1 MSFTSMINEAIKK
14 AMLARD
20 KVRLEPL
27 RDIKSKLLLESTSG
41 NGEVSEETALKIC
54 MKLHKQRIETY
65 DLYIAQNRAD
75 LAEVELL
82 QANVIQEFLPKMLSA
97 EDIKIEVIAAISQTG
112 ASGPQDMGK
121 VMGILSVKLA
131 GKADGK
137 IIASLVKEELLKS

>member
-65 DLYIAQNRAD
+65 DLYIAQNRVD

-82 QANVIQEFLPKMLSA
+82 QANIIQEFLPKMLS
-97 EDIKIEVIAAISQTG
+97 EDEIKIEVIAAISQTG

-121 VMGILSVKLA
+121 VMGILSAKLA

-137 IIASLVKEELLKS
+137 IIASLVKVELLKS

>member
-1 MSFTSMINEAIKK
+1 MSFTNTINEAIKK

-20 KVRLEPL
+20 KDRLEPL

-41 NGEVSEETALKIC
+41 NGEVSDETALKIC
-54 MKLHKQRIETY
+54 IKLHKQRIETY
-65 DLYIAQNRAD
+65 DLYIAQDRAD

-82 QANVIQEFLPKMLSA
+82 QANVIQEFLPKMLS
-97 EDIKIEVIAAISQTG
+97 EDDIKIEVIAAISQTG

-121 VMGILSVKLA
+121 VMGILSAKLA

>member
-1 MSFTSMINEAIKK
+1 MSFTNMINEAIKK

-121 VMGILSVKLA
+121 VMGILSAKLA

-137 IIASLVKEELLKS
+137 IISSLVKEELLKS

>member
-1 MSFTSMINEAIKK
+1 MINEAIKK

>member
-20 KVRLEPL
+20 KDRLEPL

-82 QANVIQEFLPKMLSA
+82 QANVIQEFLPKMLSE
-97 EDIKIEVIAAISQTG
+97 EDIKIEVIAVISQTG

-121 VMGILSVKLA
+121 VMGILSAKLA

-137 IIASLVKEELLKS
+137 IMAALVKEELLKS

>member
-1 MSFTSMINEAIKK
+1 MINEAIKK

-20 KVRLEPL
+20 KDRLEPL
-27 RDIKSKLLLESTSG
+27 RDIKSKLLLENTSG

-82 QANVIQEFLPKMLSA
+82 QANVIQEFLPKMLSE
-97 EDIKIEVIAAISQTG
+97 EDIKIEVIAVISQTG

-121 VMGILSVKLA
+121 VMGILSAKLA

-137 IIASLVKEELLKS
+137 IMAALVKEELLKS

>member
-1 MSFTSMINEAIKK
+1 MINEAIKK

-20 KVRLEPL
+20 KDRLEPL

-41 NGEVSEETALKIC
+41 SGEVSEETALKIC

>member
-97 EDIKIEVIAAISQTG
+97 EDIKIEVIAVISQTG

-121 VMGILSVKLA
+121 VMGILSAKLA

-137 IIASLVKEELLKS
+137 IISSLVKDELLKS

>member
-1 MSFTSMINEAIKK
+1 MSFTNMINEAIKK

-20 KVRLEPL
+20 KDRLEPL
-27 RDIKSKLLLESTSG
+27 RDIKSKLWLESTSG

>member
-1 MSFTSMINEAIKK
+1 MINEAIKK

-54 MKLHKQRIETY
+54 LKLHKQRIETY

-121 VMGILSVKLA
+121 VMGILSAKLA

>member
-1 MSFTSMINEAIKK
+1 MSFTSMINEAIKN

-54 MKLHKQRIETY
+54 LKLHKQRIETY
-65 DLYIAQNRAD
+65 DLYLAQNRAD

-121 VMGILSVKLA
+121 VMGILSAKLA

>member
-54 MKLHKQRIETY
+54 LKLHKQRIETY

-121 VMGILSVKLA
+121 VMGILSAKLA

-137 IIASLVKEELLKS
+137 IISSLVKEELLKS

>member
-1 MSFTSMINEAIKK
+1 MINEAIKK

-20 KVRLEPL
+20 KDRLEPL

-82 QANVIQEFLPKMLSA
+82 QANVIQEFLPKMLSE
-97 EDIKIEVIAAISQTG
+97 EDIKIEVIAVISQTG

-121 VMGILSVKLA
+121 VMGILSAKLA

-137 IIASLVKEELLKS
+137 IMAALVKEELLKS